1 MGIGTQPIWGGIVSR
16 QLGAQASDFAR
27 QEREAPHPVDV
38 HVGNR
43 LRQRRV
49 GVGMTQ
55 ERLARVIG
63 ITFQQVQ
70 KYERGTNR
78 VVASRLFELARALGV
93 TVDYFFEGLPDGSL
107 HQARALASRPEDGDL
122 PGLMAERETLILV
135 RAYHRIDDQDVRRR
149 LIDLVKSLGP
159 S

>member
-1 MGIGTQPIWGGIVSR
+1 M
-16 QLGAQASDFAR
+16 GAQESDSAQ
-27 QEREAPHPVDV
+27 QEREGPHAVDI
-38 HVGNR
+38 HVGGR

-55 ERLARVIG
+55 ERLARIIG

-78 VVASRLFELARALGV
+78 IVASRLYELARALGV
-93 TVDYFFEGLPDGSL
+93 TVDYFFEDMPDGE
-107 HQARALASRPEDGDL
+107 AKRFDCPATAGPEL
-122 PGLMAERETLILV
+122 PTLMAERETLVLV
-135 RAYHRIDDQDVRRR
+135 RAYHRILNQDVRRR

>member
-1 MGIGTQPIWGGIVSR
+1 M
-16 QLGAQASDFAR
+16 
-27 QEREAPHPVDV
+27 

-55 ERLARVIG
+55 ERLARTIG

-78 VVASRLFELARALGV
+78 IVASRLFDLARALGV
-93 TVDYFFEGLPDGSL
+93 TADYFFEGLTDSAML
-107 HQARALASRPEDGDL
+107 RAGAAGAPTEDADL
-122 PGLMAERETLILV
+122 PALMAERDTLILV
-135 RAYHRIDDQDVRRR
+135 RAYHRIGDEDVRRR

-159 S
+159 N

>member
-1 MGIGTQPIWGGIVSR
+1 MSR
-16 QLGAQASDFAR
+16 QSDAQARGVAL
-27 QEREAPHPVDV
+27 QEAGGPHPIDV

-49 GVGMTQ
+49 GVGLTQ

-78 VVASRLFELARALGV
+78 VVASRLFELAQALGV
-93 TVDYFFEGLPDGSL
+93 TVDYFFEGLSED
-107 HQARALASRPEDGDL
+107 RAAGAWAAPAEPGDADL
-122 PGLMAERETLILV
+122 PVLMAERETLILV
-135 RAYHRIDDQDVRRR
+135 RAYHRIADQDVRRR

>member
-1 MGIGTQPIWGGIVSR
+1 MSR
-16 QLGAQASDFAR
+16 LLGAQESEFAQ
-27 QEREAPHPVDV
+27 QEREGPHRVDV

-49 GVGMTQ
+49 AVGMTQ
-55 ERLARVIG
+55 ERLARMIG

-78 VVASRLFELARALGV
+78 IVASRLFELAQALGV
-93 TVDYFFEGLPDGSL
+93 SVDYFFEGLAE
-107 HQARALASRPEDGDL
+107 ARALRNCGLEPTGQPEL
-122 PGLMAERETLILV
+122 PALMGERDTLILV
-135 RAYHRIDDQDVRRR
+135 RAYHRIRDHDVRRR

-159 S
+159 N